1 MYSSIVFIVNCC
13 LFEESKEGN
22 KNTVLTST
30 KIIKVDIF

>member
-1 MYSSIVFIVNCC
+1 MYSSIVFMVNCC

-30 KIIKVDIF
+30 VWTFFEG